1 MIIEFIGLMGA
12 GKSTLHRETVER
24 LTGRHGTIWTPRMLG
39 QSCGRGRFGRL
50 QRLWFRMRAA
60 WRSRTLVVLAMTHL
74 FRSHR
79 PFRDKLKGLRW
90 FLTSLG
96 NRWKARQSLGVGDV
110 AVVDEGLAQR
120 MFNIFIHGAGDI
132 DLDGVRK
139 YARAHPPSDVLVYLK
154 VDPQI
159 AAMRTATRTKKLPRR
174 FRSLD
179 REQLATMFA
188 NAEQAIDTLVD
199 EIRRRP
205 NCVQV
210 IVIQSDDLPAA
221 RRQLTSQIDAVL
233 GSHQQPRDH
242 WRANRPRFVPRLLA
256 AAMANRRRQ

>member
-24 LTGRHGTIWTPRMLG
+24 LIGPNRTVWTPRMLG
-39 QSCGRGRFGRL
+39 QSCGRGRFARV

-60 WRSRTLVVLAMTHL
+60 WRSRTLVVLAMIHL
-74 FRSHR
+74 FRSNR

-96 NRWKARQSLGVGDV
+96 NRWKARQSLGTGDV
-110 AVVDEGLAQR
+110 ALIDEGLAQR

-139 YARAHPPSDVLVYLK
+139 YARALPLSDVLVYLT
-154 VDPQI
+154 VDPHI
-159 AAMRTATRTKKLPRR
+159 AAMRTAARTKKLPRR

-179 REQLATMFA
+179 REQLSVMFA

-199 EIRRRP
+199 EIRLRP
-205 NCVQV
+205 NCAQV
-210 IVIQSDDLPAA
+210 IVIESDDLPAA
-221 RRQLTSQIDAVL
+221 RRQLTAQIDAL
-233 GSHQQPRDH
+233 LSSFQEPREH
-242 WRANRPRFVPRLLA
+242 WRPDRPKAVPKLLA
-256 AAMANRRRQ
+256 AAMPNRRRQ